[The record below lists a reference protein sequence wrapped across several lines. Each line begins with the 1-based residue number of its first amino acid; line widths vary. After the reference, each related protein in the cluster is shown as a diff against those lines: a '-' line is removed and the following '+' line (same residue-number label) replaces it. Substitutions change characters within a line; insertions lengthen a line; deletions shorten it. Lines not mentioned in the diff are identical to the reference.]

1 MQNKLNQN
9 QIERIR
15 ERYHDHPLYVA
26 CKRAFG
32 QYETQMQR
40 LLFAPEEIFLE
51 SAIILDNL
59 LTEPENAKKY
69 ISDLWIELKRKIRY
83 WDRDAPQD
91 DLDKIVGAILYV
103 AAAVLCHH
111 PHPFYNDELKEMML
125 SETKGQMKVSAKEE
139 ERFIVQLSLC
149 AEGLDNWLMVYIESD
164 TLLSEEILAT
174 SNRLDSTAGCNQ
186 PPLSILTNE
195 DEPPLPSFGIT
206 TVTQA
211 HWAEIYGRLTKAGWL
226 IKTEVSQL
234 EFIYI
239 MCGVGDKRFLPIQW
253 HGATNALA
261 DIVRRKLQVAVVD
274 RWEVA
279 KKIFLDKNS
288 KPLPGTF
295 ENTKSPGEKTA
306 KKIDDLFK

>member
-103 AAAVLCHH
+103 AAAVFCHH

-164 TLLSEEILAT
+164 TLLSEEILANDAANGESGNSSVPHHFSL
-174 SNRLDSTAGCNQ
+174 SNEEANIARLKRVLAKLKKDNYVHKDTKVKDWIFVCTGYGEEPDN
-186 PPLSILTNE
+186 PILWLKDDDELGYFIQQFFSDKKKWDRAVHCFLLKNNDVPNATN
-195 DEPPLPSFGIT
+195 LRT
-206 TVTQA
+206 NA
-211 HWAEIYGRLTKAGWL
+211 TKKPE
-226 IKTEVSQL
+226 KTE
-234 EFIYI
+234 
-239 MCGVGDKRFLPIQW
+239 P
-253 HGATNALA
+253 
-261 DIVRRKLQVAVVD
+261 
-274 RWEVA
+274 
-279 KKIFLDKNS
+279 
-288 KPLPGTF
+288 
-295 ENTKSPGEKTA
+295 
-306 KKIDDLFK
+306 LFKIIHTK

>member
-69 ISDLWIELKRKIRY
+69 VSDLWIELKRKIRY

-164 TLLSEEILAT
+164 TLLSEEILANDAANGESGNSSVPHHFSL
-174 SNRLDSTAGCNQ
+174 SNEEANIARLKRVLAKLKKDNYVHKDTKVKDWIFVCTGYGEEPDN
-186 PPLSILTNE
+186 PILWLKDDDELGYFIQQFFSDKKKWDRAVHCFLLKNNDVPNATN
-195 DEPPLPSFGIT
+195 LRT
-206 TVTQA
+206 NA
-211 HWAEIYGRLTKAGWL
+211 TKKPE
-226 IKTEVSQL
+226 KTE
-234 EFIYI
+234 
-239 MCGVGDKRFLPIQW
+239 P
-253 HGATNALA
+253 
-261 DIVRRKLQVAVVD
+261 
-274 RWEVA
+274 
-279 KKIFLDKNS
+279 
-288 KPLPGTF
+288 
-295 ENTKSPGEKTA
+295 
-306 KKIDDLFK
+306 LFKIIHTK

>member
-59 LTEPENAKKY
+59 LTEPENAKMY
-69 ISDLWIELKRKIRY
+69 ASDLWTELKRKIRY

-164 TLLSEEILAT
+164 TLLSEEILANDAANGESGNSSVPHHFSL
-174 SNRLDSTAGCNQ
+174 SNEEANIARLKR
-186 PPLSILTNE
+186 ILARLKKEKYLRENTKVNDWIFVCTGLGE
-195 DEPPLPSFGIT
+195 EP
-206 TVTQA
+206 
-211 HWAEIYGRLTKAGWL
+211 
-226 IKTEVSQL
+226 
-234 EFIYI
+234 
-239 MCGVGDKRFLPIQW
+239 DNPIQW
-253 HGATNALA
+253 LKDDDELGYFVQQFFSDKKKWDRAVHCFLLKNNDVPNATNLRTN
-261 DIVRRKLQVAVVD
+261 VT
-274 RWEVA
+274 
-279 KKIFLDKNS
+279 KK
-288 KPLPGTF
+288 P
-295 ENTKSPGEKTA
+295 EKTA
-306 KKIDDLFK
+306 PLYNIIHIK

>member
-1 MQNKLNQN
+1 MQNKLSQN
-9 QIERIR
+9 QIESVQ

-69 ISDLWIELKRKIRY
+69 VSDLWIELKRKIRY

-164 TLLSEEILAT
+164 TLLSEEILANDAANGESGNSSVPHHFSL
-174 SNRLDSTAGCNQ
+174 SNEEANIARLKRVLAKLKKDNYVHKDTKVKDWIFVCTGYGEEPDN
-186 PPLSILTNE
+186 PILWLKDDDELGYFIQQFFSDKRKWDRAVHCFLLKNNDVPNATN
-195 DEPPLPSFGIT
+195 LRT
-206 TVTQA
+206 NA
-211 HWAEIYGRLTKAGWL
+211 TKKPE
-226 IKTEVSQL
+226 KTE
-234 EFIYI
+234 
-239 MCGVGDKRFLPIQW
+239 P
-253 HGATNALA
+253 
-261 DIVRRKLQVAVVD
+261 
-274 RWEVA
+274 
-279 KKIFLDKNS
+279 
-288 KPLPGTF
+288 
-295 ENTKSPGEKTA
+295 
-306 KKIDDLFK
+306 LFKIIHTK

>member
-103 AAAVLCHH
+103 SAAVLCHH

-164 TLLSEEILAT
+164 TLLSEEILANDAANGESGNSSVPHHFSL
-174 SNRLDSTAGCNQ
+174 SNEEANIARLKRVLAKLKKDNYVHKDTKVKDWIFVCTGYGEEPDN
-186 PPLSILTNE
+186 PILWLKDDDELGYFIQQFFSDKKKWDRAVHCFLLKNNDVPNATN
-195 DEPPLPSFGIT
+195 LRT
-206 TVTQA
+206 NA
-211 HWAEIYGRLTKAGWL
+211 TKKPE
-226 IKTEVSQL
+226 KTE
-234 EFIYI
+234 
-239 MCGVGDKRFLPIQW
+239 P
-253 HGATNALA
+253 
-261 DIVRRKLQVAVVD
+261 
-274 RWEVA
+274 
-279 KKIFLDKNS
+279 
-288 KPLPGTF
+288 
-295 ENTKSPGEKTA
+295 
-306 KKIDDLFK
+306 LFKIIHTK